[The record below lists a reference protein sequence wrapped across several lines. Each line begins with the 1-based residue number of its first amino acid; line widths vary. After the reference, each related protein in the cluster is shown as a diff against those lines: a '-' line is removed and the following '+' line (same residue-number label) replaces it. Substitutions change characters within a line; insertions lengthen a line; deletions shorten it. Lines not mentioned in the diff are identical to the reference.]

1 MPRAK
6 SSKAKSASARRK
18 PSAEPVIESATAPA
32 EAANPAS
39 ESGLIERYNAM
50 AEELNGRGA
59 MELAVPFYR
68 QTIALLLAERE
79 RWRALP
85 VEPQAVLQSS
95 KDVEG
100 VIAAALQVEAG
111 KEAMPEPEL
120 LRQLAALEEEL
131 TIDSCQEVAA
141 ALDLIQEQWGQPHG
155 QLLGLQAK
163 LQLLLGDLEAAR
175 QLLERALA
183 LDSSCIRLRMN
194 AAAARLA
201 SGDARGAVELLRP
214 LIHEQHALET
224 LNALG
229 SFWNNLAQA
238 HLHLGEIDRLVEVL
252 QSWLAQEP
260 SSVDTTL
267 WRERAQQLH
276 QAGDH
281 NAASQILSTLAEKGE
296 PEQRR
301 AVLADLADLLE
312 ASGRFRD
319 AALLYRELLRPA
331 L

>member
-1 MPRAK
+1 
-6 SSKAKSASARRK
+6 
-18 PSAEPVIESATAPA
+18 
-32 EAANPAS
+32 
-39 ESGLIERYNAM
+39 M

-79 RWRALP
+79 QWRSLPGETPVAL
-85 VEPQAVLQSS
+85 QASA
-95 KDVEG
+95 DVEG

-111 KEAMPEPEL
+111 KEAMPESEL
-120 LRQLAALEEEL
+120 LRQLAALDEEL
-131 TIDSCQEVAA
+131 TLDSFQEVAA
-141 ALDLIQEQWGQPHG
+141 ALDLLQEQWGEPHG

-175 QLLERALA
+175 QLLERALV

-194 AAAARLA
+194 AGAARLA

-214 LIHEQHALET
+214 LIDEHQALET
-224 LNALG
+224 LQALG

-238 HLHLGEIDRLVEVL
+238 ELQLGEMDRLVEAL
-252 QSWLAQEP
+252 QAWLAQDP
-260 SSVDTTL
+260 LSVDATL
-267 WRERAQQLH
+267 WRDRAQQLY

-281 NAASQILSTLAEKGE
+281 NAASRILRTLAEQGG

-301 AVLADLADLLE
+301 AVLADLAELLE
-312 ASGRFRD
+312 AGGRYRD